1 MENFIFNF
9 KNFINENLT
18 NDELIFLSC
27 YGFLNACYHG
37 LMVSYYLSPYIFPRH
52 CGFFDSDSDTESEI
66 NEYSGESS
74 EEEEYDDS
82 TDKTYI
88 QPSNYTSKLR
98 KRKRKRKFI

>member
-37 LMVSYYLSPYIFPRH
+37 LMVLYYLKPYIFPRH
-52 CGFFDSDSDTESEI
+52 CGFFDSDSETESEI
-66 NEYSGESS
+66 N
-74 EEEEYDDS
+74 DDS

-88 QPSNYTSKLR
+88 QPSNYISKLR
-98 KRKRKRKFI
+98 KRKRKRKRKFI